1 MFRPL
6 SWLPVLFIVGFSF
19 AFYFLLDARWGMFLI
34 GMSTGAILRVVSHAR
49 FAVIAWPITE
59 QVTDWAK
66 VDALRNK
73 EIA

>member
-1 MFRPL
+1 
-6 SWLPVLFIVGFSF
+6 
-19 AFYFLLDARWGMFLI
+19 MFLI